1 MEIKNMSNMRFI
13 PLNDIL
19 SALGATLQDPYDNG
33 VSQKIPADKVNEC
46 WRNGTPVY
54 KDDDMKWNG
63 DRAFELA
70 NDIKARRTRIDE
82 IKAAQKAELEREQ
95 KALEEAE
102 KQYHDEL
109 SHIRY
114 VGDDKQLQLLI
125 PRDKMFDLVKGL
137 TKAINDNK
145 EAKSYKIKI
154 NL

>member
-1 MEIKNMSNMRFI
+1 MSNMRFI

-33 VSQKIPADKVNEC
+33 ETQKVPADKVNEC

-54 KDDDMKWNG
+54 KDDDDMKWNG
-63 DRAFELA
+63 DRAFKLA
-70 NDIKARRTRIDE
+70 EAIKARRQRIEE
-82 IKAAQKAELEREQ
+82 IKKAQQAELEREQ
-95 KALEEAE
+95 NDLAETE
-102 KQYHDEL
+102 KQYRAEL

-125 PRDKMFDLVKGL
+125 PRDKMFELVKGL

>member
-1 MEIKNMSNMRFI
+1 MRFI

-19 SALGATLQDPYDNG
+19 NALAGKSTGFPNCFYEQLDPEMRNQEPIDDPYDNG
-33 VSQKIPADKVNEC
+33 VKEP
-46 WRNGTPVY
+46 
-54 KDDDMKWNG
+54 KWNG
-63 DRAFELA
+63 DKAFELA
-70 NDIKARRTRIDE
+70 NDIKARRAKIDE

-125 PRDKMFDLVKGL
+125 PREKMFQLVKGL
-137 TKAINDNK
+137 TDVINGDK
-145 EAKSYKIKI
+145 EAKSYKVTIH
-154 NL
+154 L